1 MEHFVW
7 NANPILLEIG
17 SIQLYWYGLLFV
29 GSFIVGLH
37 ILTWIYKRE
46 GKDPEILETLFVYII
61 AGAAIGA
68 RLAHCFFYEPSYF
81 LSHPIEVLYIWNG
94 GLASHGGV
102 IGVLI
107 AVWLFAKHQ
116 KESYFW
122 LLSRVAIPAA
132 LSATAIRI
140 GNFMNS
146 EIVGT
151 PSDVPWAIVFLRID
165 ELPRHP
171 TQLYESITYLF
182 VFVLLFSVY
191 KAVKPTFAT
200 KILPALF
207 FLTIF
212 TARFFLEFIKTK
224 QAHYTTDL
232 PFSTGQILSMPFILL
247 GLAWFIWAF
256 ISTKGGLL
264 QKK

>member
-7 NANPILLEIG
+7 NANPILLELG
-17 SIQLYWYGLLFV
+17 SIKLYWYGLLFV
-29 GSFIVGLH
+29 GSFVVGLY

-46 GKDPEILETLFVYII
+46 GRDPDVLETLFVYVIT
-61 AGAAIGA
+61 GAAIGA
-68 RLAHCFFYEPSYF
+68 RLAHCFFYEPSFF
-81 LSHPIEVLYIWNG
+81 LANPLKIFAIWEG

-107 AVWLFAKHQ
+107 AVWLFAKYH
-116 KESYFW
+116 KESFFW
-122 LLSRVAIPAA
+122 LLSRIAIPAA

-146 EIVGT
+146 EIVGIPT
-151 PSDVPWAIVFLRID
+151 DVPWAIVFQRLD

-171 TQLYESITYLF
+171 VQLYESFTYF
-182 VFVLLFSVY
+182 FIFILLLMVY
-191 KAVKPTFAT
+191 KAVKPSFAT

-207 FLTIF
+207 FLTVF
-212 TARFFLEFIKTK
+212 TARFFLEFVKTK

-232 PFSTGQILSMPFILL
+232 PFSTGQMLSMPFMIL
-247 GLAWFIWAF
+247 GLVWLVWAF
-256 ISTKGGLL
+256 KSR
-264 QKK
+264 

>member
-1 MEHFVW
+1 MDYFIW
-7 NANPILLEIG
+7 NANPILLKLG
-17 SIQLYWYGLLFV
+17 PIQLYWYGLLFV
-29 GSFIVGLH
+29 GSFVVGLY
-37 ILTWIYKRE
+37 ILTWVYKRE

-81 LSHPIEVLYIWNG
+81 LEHPIQIFYIWNG

-102 IGVLI
+102 IGVLL
-107 AVWLFAKHQ
+107 AVWLFTRKYN
-116 KESYFW
+116 ESYFW
-122 LLSRVAIPAA
+122 LLSRIAIPAG

-146 EIVGT
+146 EIVGIPT
-151 PSDVPWAIVFLRID
+151 DVPWAIIFQRVD
-165 ELPRHP
+165 MLPRHP
-171 TQLYESITYLF
+171 SQLYESVTYLF
-182 VFVLLFSVY
+182 VFILLLSVY
-191 KAVKPTFAT
+191 RAVKPTFAT

-212 TARFFLEFIKTK
+212 TARFFLEFVKRK

-232 PFSTGQILSMPFILL
+232 PFSTGQMLSIPFIIL
-247 GLAWFIWAF
+247 GLSWLIWAF
-256 ISTKGGLL
+256 VSEN
-264 QKK
+264 KK

>member
-7 NANPILLEIG
+7 NANPILLELG
-17 SIQLYWYGLLFV
+17 SIKLYWYGLLFV
-29 GSFIVGLH
+29 GSFVVGLY

-46 GKDPEILETLFVYII
+46 GRDPDVLETLFVYVIT
-61 AGAAIGA
+61 GAAIGA
-68 RLAHCFFYEPSYF
+68 RLAHCFFYEPSF
-81 LSHPIEVLYIWNG
+81 FIANPLKIFAIWEG

-107 AVWLFAKHQ
+107 AVWLFAKYH
-116 KESYFW
+116 KESFFW
-122 LLSRVAIPAA
+122 LLSRIAIPAA

-146 EIVGT
+146 EIVGIPT
-151 PSDVPWAIVFLRID
+151 DVPWAIVFQRLD

-171 TQLYESITYLF
+171 VQLYESFTYF
-182 VFVLLFSVY
+182 FIFILLLMVY
-191 KAVKPTFAT
+191 KAVKPSFAT

-207 FLTIF
+207 FLTVF
-212 TARFFLEFIKTK
+212 TARFFLEFVKTK

-232 PFSTGQILSMPFILL
+232 PFSTGQMLSMPFMIL
-247 GLAWFIWAF
+247 GLVWLVWAF
-256 ISTKGGLL
+256 KSR
-264 QKK
+264 

>member
-17 SIQLYWYGLLFV
+17 PIQLYWYGLLFV
-29 GSFIVGLH
+29 GSFVVGLY

-46 GKDPEILETLFVYII
+46 GRDPEVLESLFVYII

-68 RLAHCFFYEPSYF
+68 RLVHCFFYEPSF
-81 LSHPIEVLYIWNG
+81 FFANPLKILAIWEG

-107 AVWLFAKHQ
+107 AVWLFAKHH

-146 EIVGT
+146 EIVGI
-151 PSDVPWAIVFLRID
+151 PSDVPWAIVFQRLD

-171 TQLYESITYLF
+171 VQLYESLTYMSVFILLLF
-182 VFVLLFSVY
+182 VYRV
-191 KAVKPTFAT
+191 VKPSFAT

-212 TARFFLEFIKTK
+212 TARFFLEFVKTK

-232 PFSTGQILSMPFILL
+232 AFSTGQMLSIPFIAL

-256 ISTKGGLL
+256 VTE
-264 QKK
+264 KKE